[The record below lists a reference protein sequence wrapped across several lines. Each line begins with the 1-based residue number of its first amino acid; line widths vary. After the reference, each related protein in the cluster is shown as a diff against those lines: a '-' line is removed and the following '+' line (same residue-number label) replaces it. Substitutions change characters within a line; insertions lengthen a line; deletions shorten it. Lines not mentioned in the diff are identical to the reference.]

1 MSPDDNPTD
10 DNLSFML
17 PVPDQGQH
25 NQPDLPAGR
34 QDPAAQLIRQK
45 VQRAYGQEPDAATE
59 ALDVTE
65 LGAGMHQSTH
75 QKFIYELT
83 TSGRSLAEI
92 QAAWHEYYA
101 GLPDKE
107 KHSVW
112 EEFYE
117 AHARASKFAAAA
129 PALGPPAKSITLP
142 DEPPIPVKET
152 RGAGPVSRTIAELR
166 ENILGRSTK
175 PKTKLKPTQY
185 LQSLLFGLA
194 IGSIVLLVFLFGFF
208 NERFIAP
215 FIQPSRN
222 VSNTPII
229 STNVPSGTDPK
240 IIIPKINVEIPV
252 VYGIDT
258 VDEQSVLKGLENGVV
273 YYANTPLPGELGNG
287 AIVGHSSNNIFNKGK
302 YKFAFVLLRRLE
314 NGDIFYLDKGGKR
327 YTYQVYTKEVVKPT
341 DVSVLGARD
350 KPSTIT
356 LITCDPPGTTVNRLV
371 VVGEQISPDPS
382 TNLAKSN
389 GPELTGK
396 VTTIPGNAP
405 SLWSRLVNSIF

>member
-1 MSPDDNPTD
+1 MDDNNPPQD

-17 PVPDQGQH
+17 PVSDPLQSGRQADI
-25 NQPDLPAGR
+25 PDL
-34 QDPAAQLIRQK
+34 AAQLIRQK

-65 LGAGMHQSTH
+65 LGAGVHQSTH

-129 PALGPPAKSITLP
+129 PALGPQAKPMTLP
-142 DEPPIPVKET
+142 DEPPIPVKEIS
-152 RGAGPVSRTIAELR
+152 RPRVIPRTIADLR
-166 ENILGRSTK
+166 ENLLGKKTVK
-175 PKTKLKPTQY
+175 PKAKLKPAQH

-194 IGSIVLLVFLFGFF
+194 VGATVLLIFLFGFF

-222 VSNTPII
+222 VSSTPII
-229 STNVPSGTDPK
+229 STNVPSGPEAK

-252 VYGIDT
+252 VYG
-258 VDEQSVLKGLENGVV
+258 
-273 YYANTPLPGELGNG
+273 
-287 AIVGHSSNNIFNKGK
+287 
-302 YKFAFVLLRRLE
+302 
-314 NGDIFYLDKGGKR
+314 
-327 YTYQVYTKEVVKPT
+327 
-341 DVSVLGARD
+341 
-350 KPSTIT
+350 
-356 LITCDPPGTTVNRLV
+356 
-371 VVGEQISPDPS
+371 
-382 TNLAKSN
+382 
-389 GPELTGK
+389 
-396 VTTIPGNAP
+396 
-405 SLWSRLVNSIF
+405 